1 MNKILEEFKRIKTER
16 NKFIDETNRKG
27 EILLSQAKNKFD
39 SMKNSNKNM
48 NNKKLD
54 KKYEYLETIKIHLKK
69 AINLKEEIYSYNAFF
84 NKSFQDLILFL
95 DIKIKEILNKNNE
108 NMDEEE
114 ENENFQDIIKLAQLT
129 KMFAEENMDII
140 KSDSNPQK
148 QNILMQLKENLNII
162 NNNLSPNIITNNN
175 IKNDSIIDKLS
186 KVLNH
191 ISDYIIFIY
200 NDINS
205 INFNNN
211 NDINPYISNYLLNSI
226 FINNLN
232 INNNINNSK
241 IWKLIITKN
250 NNQEITF
257 TQSNFKTEINKKIKK
272 YPKNYS
278 IKIYIEK
285 VNNAEKIIKLIKYI
299 LSYIKNKIMNYYVI
313 TNNLKCKKV
322 GYYYFQIFG
331 IGKRKKKIIQKI
343 KNLIDNINNKT
354 LYNNI
359 NVLIKVSLYDDIDIL
374 LKNKF
379 FKLLKNEFL
388 KLNDKK
394 EENNSI
400 ININDLINLVKN
412 NIHYNFDEDF
422 ITKYLNL
429 DNIFFEK

>member
-54 KKYEYLETIKIHLKK
+54 KKYEYLETIKMHLKK

-175 IKNDSIIDKLS
+175 IKNNSIIDKLS

-257 TQSNFKTEINKKIKK
+257 TQSNFKTERNKKVKK

-359 NVLIKVSLYDDIDIL
+359 NVLIKASLYDDIDIL

-412 NIHYNFDEDF
+412 NIHYNFDEDL

-429 DNIFFEK
+429 DNIFF

>member
-54 KKYEYLETIKIHLKK
+54 KKYEYLETIKMHLKK

-84 NKSFQDLILFL
+84 NKCFQDLILFL

-162 NNNLSPNIITNNN
+162 NSNLSQNIN
-175 IKNDSIIDKLS
+175 IKNNSIIDKLS
-186 KVLNH
+186 KVLNY
-191 ISDYIIFIY
+191 ISEYIIFIY

-257 TQSNFKTEINKKIKK
+257 TQSNFKTERNKKLKK
-272 YPKNYS
+272 LPKNYS

-285 VNNAEKIIKLIKYI
+285 INNAEIIIRLIKYI
-299 LSYIKNKIMNYYVI
+299 LSYIKNKIMNCYVI
-313 TNNLKCKKV
+313 TNNLKCKMV

-359 NVLIKVSLYDDIDIL
+359 NVLIKASLYDDIDIL

-388 KLNDKK
+388 KLNDKN
-394 EENNSI
+394 EENKGI

-412 NIHYNFDEDF
+412 NIHYNFDEDL

>member
-48 NNKKLD
+48 NNNKLN
-54 KKYEYLETIKIHLKK
+54 KKYEYLETIKMHLKK

-95 DIKIKEILNKNNE
+95 DIKIKEILNNNNE

-175 IKNDSIIDKLS
+175 IKNNSIIDKLS

-257 TQSNFKTEINKKIKK
+257 TQSNFKTERNKKVKK

-299 LSYIKNKIMNYYVI
+299 LSYLKNKIMNYYVI

-359 NVLIKVSLYDDIDIL
+359 NVLIKASLYDDIDIL

-412 NIHYNFDEDF
+412 NIHYNFDEDL

-429 DNIFFEK
+429 DNIFF